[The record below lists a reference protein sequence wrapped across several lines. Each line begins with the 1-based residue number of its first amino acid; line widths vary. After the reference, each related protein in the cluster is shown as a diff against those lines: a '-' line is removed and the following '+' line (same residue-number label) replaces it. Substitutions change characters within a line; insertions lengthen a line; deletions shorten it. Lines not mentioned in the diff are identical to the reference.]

1 MAYDDGNMAFEEAPS
16 MARDESMEAPDA
28 PSAPSAGASDAKVKE
43 DSFETNNQV
52 STIRVNA
59 MH

>member
-1 MAYDDGNMAFEEAPS
+1 MAFEEGPS
-16 MARDESMEAPDA
+16 MAREESMQAPDG
-28 PSAPSAGASDAKVKE
+28 PSASSAGASDATVKE